1 MFAKRTVLKRE
12 KSNNHDTNNE
22 TGINTRHNFHIIHG
36 NSCLETIDIHTET
49 FNLRQYVRIH
59 SAPSPTPD
67 AFANSVG
74 TGRAKQM

>member
-49 FNLRQYVRIH
+49 FNLITSIRTNTF
-59 SAPSPTPD
+59 SALAYT
-67 AFANSVG
+67 
-74 TGRAKQM
+74 

>member
-1 MFAKRTVLKRE
+1 MFAKRTVLKGE

-49 FNLRQYVRIH
+49 FNLITSIRTNTF
-59 SAPSPTPD
+59 SALAYT
-67 AFANSVG
+67 
-74 TGRAKQM
+74 